1 LEERLMKVM
10 RMSILA
16 VAFAVAGCSRGVRRA
31 EEAHVVDGHGRG

>member
-1 LEERLMKVM
+1 MKVM

-16 VAFAVAGCSRGVRRA
+16 VGFAVAGCSRGVRRA